1 MNEPYLSSTDSEID
15 AESTAQVF
23 TATVPVLVSSPS
35 PDTRSTLTSRF
46 KNFPSKGLQET
57 GFMVT

>member
-15 AESTAQVF
+15 AESMAQVF

-35 PDTRSTLTSRF
+35 PDTRSTLTARLM
-46 KNFPSKGLQET
+46 NLPRKGLQET
-57 GFMVT
+57 RFMVT